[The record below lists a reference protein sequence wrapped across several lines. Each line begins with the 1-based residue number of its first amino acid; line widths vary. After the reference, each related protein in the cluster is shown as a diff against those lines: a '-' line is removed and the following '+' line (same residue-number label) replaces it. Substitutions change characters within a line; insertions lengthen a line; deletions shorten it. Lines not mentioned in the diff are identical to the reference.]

1 MLVRRMKELEQ
12 KIVLIRIKSDE
23 LVEQRRTIVENVT
36 SSLTKSSGELNEL
49 KELLQIETEDNDDI
63 QNLEEFTRFLSSFHF

>member
-12 KIVLIRIKSDE
+12 KMVLIRSKSDE

-63 QNLEEFTRFLSSFHF
+63 QNLEEFTRFLRSFHF